1 MQDIEIEET
10 ASREELPRAEDT
22 NGGDESNEN
31 QGQNDAQV
39 DNRDSSMYIFGLVPA
54 NGTRKGDEEVIR
66 HVNCPSQLVGK
77 LIGKGGETIQ
87 AIQNSTNTRIQ
98 IDQSVAG
105 ANEKRVGIF
114 C

>member
-1 MQDIEIEET
+1 MQEVEIVNK
-10 ASREELPRAEDT
+10 ASREELPQEE
-22 NGGDESNEN
+22 DESDSHETIES
-31 QGQNDAQV
+31 QEQDDAPV
-39 DNRDSSMYIFGLVPA
+39 DNTDNGACIFEIETQ
-54 NGTRKGDEEVIR
+54 NGSEREDEEAIR

-98 IDQSVAG
+98 IDQSIAG
-105 ANEKRVGIF
+105 ANEKRVGIS